1 MILRQLNMPTGD
13 AFSHT
18 ERETF
23 RASTQALLVFS
34 ETLVTLGEKRGRL
47 GSCSVVESWNR
58 NVSSADLG
66 IWVVLRG
73 GGEVSDQN
81 DGRCLKHTR

>member
-23 RASTQALLVFS
+23 RASTQAILVVS

-47 GSCSVVESWNR
+47 GSCSVMESWNR

-66 IWVVLRG
+66 IWVVLRR